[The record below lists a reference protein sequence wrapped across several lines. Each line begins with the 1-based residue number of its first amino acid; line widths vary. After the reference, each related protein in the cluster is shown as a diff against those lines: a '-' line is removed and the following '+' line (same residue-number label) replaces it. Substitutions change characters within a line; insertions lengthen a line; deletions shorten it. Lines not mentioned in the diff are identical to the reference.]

1 MSVTIRKAIPS
12 DAFCLR
18 ELNEK
23 FNGISGITVKQIE
36 HSIECNDREE
46 VFVAE
51 KNGALVGFC
60 CVQVF
65 KSFCYAVNYA
75 DITEIYIDDSCRRQG
90 IGAMMLGYIER
101 HFEKVNIKSFQ
112 LFTGGGNYAAQS
124 FYEKLGYK
132 KTSEIMYRKRR

>member
-1 MSVTIRKAIPS
+1 MGVTIRKAVPA
-12 DAFCLR
+12 DAFRLW

-23 FNGISGITVKQIE
+23 FNGVSNIAAKQIE
-36 HSIECNDREE
+36 SSIENNDREE

-51 KNGALVGFC
+51 KDGALVGFC

-65 KSFCYAVNYA
+65 KSFCYDVNYA
-75 DITEIYIDDSCRRQG
+75 EITELYIDDSCQRRG
-90 IGAMMLGYIER
+90 IGAMMLSCIER
-101 HFEKVNIKSFQ
+101 HFEKVNIRSFQ
-112 LFTGGGNYAAQS
+112 LFTGGENYAAQS